1 MAAFT
6 STYDMDLI
14 TDGQAEVIGEMP
26 RSVEASSNAT
36 LGGKKWAAAL
46 VGTRGPGGERADAP
60 MLGSRWR
67 NTQSSSMLS
76 LLCRDWTPQSNW
88 NWGMKSLLRDKNKL
102 TINSW
107 KPHFLFSRS
116 VRDVFVSSSFI
127 HLMVFIATS
136 GFCGKKTSRWPAS
149 ISIVSWAHVL
159 EHGIGLQLWW
169 YWKTWINCR
178 CSGGSYKKKN
188 ELTNGLGYPKMMG
201 IVKMWLRLQMY
212 AKFLE
217 GSMSLKSEM
226 LSKVWQLALMSY
238 RFYKYLTPLLRSS
251 VSEE

>member
-1 MAAFT
+1 
-6 STYDMDLI
+6 
-14 TDGQAEVIGEMP
+14 MP
-26 RSVEASSNAT
+26 TSVEASSNAT

-76 LLCRDWTPQSNW
+76 LLCQDWTTKSNW
-88 NWGMKSLLRDKNKL
+88 NWGMKSLFGIKTNSHKL
-102 TINSW
+102 LKT
-107 KPHFLFSRS
+107 PFFTVRERCFCHFQRL
-116 VRDVFVSSSFI
+116 I

-136 GFCGKKTSRWPAS
+136 GFCGKKPSRWPAS

-178 CSGGSYKKKN
+178 CSGGSYQKKN

-201 IVKMWLRLQMY
+201 IVKMWLRLY
-212 AKFLE
+212 ASF
-217 GSMSLKSEM
+217 
-226 LSKVWQLALMSY
+226 WY
-238 RFYKYLTPLLRSS
+238 PC
-251 VSEE
+251 

>member
-1 MAAFT
+1 MGVFCCSRTNLNLMCIFGALS
-6 STYDMDLI
+6 STYGTDVPHFSPPRDLVMHLKCFFKHVRTFWNNGGI
-14 TDGQAEVIGEMP
+14 HLNIWDGSYHRWPSRSYWRNAKKCWSEFKRNTWRQKMGCRTCWDKGP
-26 RSVEASSNAT
+26 R
-36 LGGKKWAAAL
+36 
-46 VGTRGPGGERADAP
+46 GERADAP

-136 GFCGKKTSRWPAS
+136 GFCEKKHPGDQRPFQLCPERMCSNTGLAYSFGDIGRHGSTAGAQGEVTKKKTS
-149 ISIVSWAHVL
+149 
-159 EHGIGLQLWW
+159 
-169 YWKTWINCR
+169 
-178 CSGGSYKKKN
+178 
-188 ELTNGLGYPKMMG
+188 
-201 IVKMWLRLQMY
+201 
-212 AKFLE
+212 
-217 GSMSLKSEM
+217 
-226 LSKVWQLALMSY
+226 
-238 RFYKYLTPLLRSS
+238 
-251 VSEE
+251 

>member
-136 GFCGKKTSRWPAS
+136 GFC
-149 ISIVSWAHVL
+149 
-159 EHGIGLQLWW
+159 
-169 YWKTWINCR
+169 
-178 CSGGSYKKKN
+178 KKKHPGDQRPFQLCPERMCSN
-188 ELTNGLGYPKMMG
+188 TGLAYSFGDIGRHGSTAGAQGEVTKKKELTNGLGYPKMMG